1 MDYLIAVILIGMWIC
16 TVIGAYSAGW
26 MTGWDKAMEHHK
38 WSRWILGKY
47 TNRSVRF

>member
-1 MDYLIAVILIGMWIC
+1 MDYLLVVIVAAMWLA
-16 TVIGAYSAGW
+16 TVIGAFSAGW
-26 MTGWDKAMEHHK
+26 ITGWDKAQEHHK